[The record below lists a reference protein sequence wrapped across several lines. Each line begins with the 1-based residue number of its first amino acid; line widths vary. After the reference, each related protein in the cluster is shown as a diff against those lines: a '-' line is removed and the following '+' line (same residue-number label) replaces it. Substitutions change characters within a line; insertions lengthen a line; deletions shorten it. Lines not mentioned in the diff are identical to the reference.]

1 MEDWV
6 LGIIGGIIVTV
17 VSGIILGL
25 VFRKREGKGQDKRQ
39 TAKVKDGEVFQA
51 QDKSKIVID
60 KSVGKKVFQGVKE
73 GPPPLKSPQRGIEKT
88 KPKQEIVIETI
99 VKELLVHPGDTKKI
113 SKHIEKGSR
122 IEGIAED
129 IDSDFFY
136 FYIVDDADYEILRNT
151 GEPDNALYTGLNE
164 GAYHFNKKIPH
175 SGFWHFIFDTYN
187 LKSEREIDFRCT
199 ILRKGGN

>member
-25 VFRKREGKGQDKRQ
+25 IFRKREGKGQDKRQ
-39 TAKVKDGEVFQA
+39 TAKLKNGDVFQA

-60 KSVGKKVFQGVKE
+60 KSMGKKVFQGAKE
-73 GPPPLKSPQRGIEKT
+73 GPPPQKSPQTAIEKT
-88 KPKQEIVIETI
+88 KPKQEIVIKTI
-99 VKELLVHPGDTKKI
+99 VKELLVQPGDTKKI
-113 SKHIEKGSR
+113 SEYIEKGSR

-151 GEPDNALYTGLNE
+151 GEPDNALYIGLNE

-199 ILRKGGN
+199 ILKKGFD